1 MSSWLD
7 KTLAKLLPSHTQ
19 HIVASDPDGLLG
31 YHEIIKAIEGRG
43 VTIIRASSL
52 LDARVRFE
60 LDVRDTDVKS
70 VLIIN
75 APYQPLP
82 DILLDA
88 YLVTI
93 GYKDIFPYFD
103 PKALVGLSY
112 NALSALDELRP
123 YDTLGYDA
131 TIRFQLENLY
141 HIDLEALNKYKTR
154 ERVLANLV
162 DILFQKDTISVPITA
177 YLKSIVKP
185 IFSADTDRLLS
196 QEGLK
201 EYLQGLWNLQADGTD
216 SGINFS
222 DPLLAKSLGNLFV
235 MRILKPVQIDQ
246 DAIENIPLSLR
257 MGFYVDESAE
267 IRTRVTALT
276 DFIQSRSVSI
286 QDQATEWLDLGKAI
300 GEAYYLALSLND
312 SEVTQRVMES
322 LNALNNRFQRFVQNS
337 YWSQYSLSGSRYP
350 AVISRVLDYMQAQQP
365 PKKAIIVIDGM
376 NLWQWHTI
384 HQELADQDISV
395 NQMATLAFLPSITA
409 WSRQSLFKG
418 AKPDLEKDNSGEEKL
433 FREYWTGKEYQN
445 YQIYYQRFGVEKPVN
460 VDSLASASIVALV
473 CNDLD
478 DLMHGAVM
486 GDEQLLQDTQQWTRK
501 VGLVSLI
508 QTLKNNGYMCF
519 VTTDHGNIEASAASI
534 LPMSAKNISTSKSKR
549 HIRFVSS
556 EQAEQFQK
564 DNPVL
569 SVKRRDSSLYLTDDT
584 AFIKD
589 GRVITHGGSH
599 VLELIIPLGVIE

>member
-19 HIVASDPDGLLG
+19 HIIACDHEGLLS
-31 YHEIIKAIEGRG
+31 YPEIIKAIEGRG
-43 VTIIRASSL
+43 GSIIRTSTA

-60 LDVRDTDVKS
+60 LEVRDVDKKV

-82 DILLDA
+82 DILMDA
-88 YLVTI
+88 YLVNI

-141 HIDLEALNKYKTR
+141 HIDLEALSKYKTR
-154 ERVLANLV
+154 ERMLATLV
-162 DILFQKDTISVPITA
+162 DIFFQKYPISAPVTA
-177 YLKSIVKP
+177 YLKLIVKP
-185 IFSADTDRLLS
+185 VFSADTDRLFS

-201 EYLQGLWNLQADGTD
+201 EYLQVIWNLQADGAD

-235 MRILKPVQIDQ
+235 MRVLEPVQIEQ
-246 DAIENIPLSLR
+246 DALEDIPLSLR
-257 MGFYVDESAE
+257 MGYYVDESAAV
-267 IRTRVTALT
+267 RTRVLALT
-276 DFIQSRSVSI
+276 DFIKSRSVSI
-286 QDQATEWLDLGKAI
+286 QDQPYEWFDLAKVI
-300 GEAYYLALSLND
+300 GEVYYLVLNLNNP
-312 SEVTQRVMES
+312 EVTLLVLET
-322 LNALNNRFQRFVQNS
+322 LNELNNRFQRFVQHT
-337 YWSQYSLSGSRYP
+337 YWSLFSLSGSRYP
-350 AVISRVLDYMQAQQP
+350 VVISRVLDYMQAQQS
-365 PKKAIIVIDGM
+365 PKKALIVIDGM
-376 NLWQWHTI
+376 NLWQWYAI
-384 HQELADQDISV
+384 QQELAEQEIVV
-395 NQMATLAFLPSITA
+395 NEMATLAFLPSITA
-409 WSRQSLFKG
+409 WSRQALLKG
-418 AKPDLEKDNSGEEKL
+418 SKPDLEKDNSGEEKL
-433 FREYWTGKEYQN
+433 FREYWTQKGYQN
-445 YQIYYQRFGVEKPVN
+445 YQIGHQRFGIEKPVN
-460 VDSLASASIVALV
+460 EGLLVAASVVALV

-501 VGLVSLI
+501 VGLVGLI
-508 QTLKNNGYMCF
+508 QLLKNNSYMCF
-519 VTTDHGNIEASAASI
+519 ITTDHGNIEASAASI
-534 LPMSAKNISTSKSKR
+534 LPMTAKNISTSKSKR
-549 HIRFVSS
+549 HIRFISN

-564 DNPVL
+564 GNPGL
-569 SVKRRDSSLYLTDDT
+569 AVKRRDSSLYLTDNT
-584 AFIKD
+584 AFIKED
-589 GRVITHGGSH
+589 KVVTHGGSH

>member
-19 HIVASDPDGLLG
+19 HIIASDPDGLLG

-60 LDVRDTDVKS
+60 LDVRNTDVKS

-82 DILLDA
+82 DMLLDA

-154 ERVLANLV
+154 ERVLATLV
-162 DILFQKDTISVPITA
+162 DILFQNDTISAPITA

-185 IFSADTDRLLS
+185 IFSADADRLLT

-216 SGINFS
+216 SGVNFS

-257 MGFYVDESAE
+257 MGFYVDEAAE
-267 IRTRVTALT
+267 IRSRVTALT
-276 DFIQSRSVSI
+276 DFIQSRAVSI

-300 GEAYYLALSLND
+300 GEAYCLALSLND
-312 SEVTQRVMES
+312 SDVTQRVLES

-365 PKKAIIVIDGM
+365 SKKAIIVIDGM

-433 FREYWTGKEYQN
+433 FREYWTGKGYQN

-460 VDSLASASIVALV
+460 VDSLVSASIVALV

-501 VGLVSLI
+501 VGLVRLI
-508 QTLKNNGYMCF
+508 QMLKNNGYMCF
-519 VTTDHGNIEASAASI
+519 VTTDHGNIEAIAASI

>member
-19 HIVASDPDGLLG
+19 HIIASDPDGLLG

-43 VTIIRASSL
+43 VTIIRASSI

-82 DILLDA
+82 DMLLDA

-103 PKALVGLSY
+103 PKAIVGLSY

-123 YDTLGYDA
+123 YSTLGYDA

-154 ERVLANLV
+154 ERVLATLV
-162 DILFQKDTISVPITA
+162 DILFQKDTISAPITA

-246 DAIENIPLSLR
+246 DAIESIPLSLR
-257 MGFYVDESAE
+257 MGFYVDEAAE
-267 IRTRVTALT
+267 IRNRVTALT
-276 DFIQSRSVSI
+276 NIIQSRTVSI
-286 QDQATEWLDLGKAI
+286 QDDFTEWRDLGKTI
-300 GEAYYLALSLND
+300 GEVYYLALSLND
-312 SEVTQRVMES
+312 SEVTQCVMES

-337 YWSQYSLSGSRYP
+337 YWSLYSLSGSRYP
-350 AVISRVLDYMQAQQP
+350 AVISRVLDYMQAQQS

-384 HQELADQDISV
+384 HQELADQGINI

-433 FREYWTGKEYQN
+433 FREYWAGKGYQN
-445 YQIYYQRFGVEKPVN
+445 YQVGYQRFGVEKPVN
-460 VDSLASASIVALV
+460 VDSLVSASIVALV

-501 VGLVSLI
+501 VGLVGLI
-508 QTLKNNGYMCF
+508 QSLKNNGYMCF
-519 VTTDHGNIEASAASI
+519 ITTDHGNIEATAASI

-556 EQAEQFQK
+556 EQAEQYQK

>member
-19 HIVASDPDGLLG
+19 HIIACDHEGLLS
-31 YHEIIKAIEGRG
+31 YPEIIKAIEGRG
-43 VTIIRASSL
+43 GSIIRTSTA

-60 LDVRDTDVKS
+60 LEVRDVDKKV

-82 DILLDA
+82 DILMDA
-88 YLVTI
+88 YLVNI

-141 HIDLEALNKYKTR
+141 HIDLEALSKYKTR
-154 ERVLANLV
+154 ERMLATLV
-162 DILFQKDTISVPITA
+162 DIFFQKYPISAPVTA
-177 YLKSIVKP
+177 YLKLIVKP
-185 IFSADTDRLLS
+185 VFSADTDRLFS

-201 EYLQGLWNLQADGTD
+201 EYLQVIWNLQADGAD

-235 MRILKPVQIDQ
+235 MRVLEPVQIEQ
-246 DAIENIPLSLR
+246 DALEDIPLSLR
-257 MGFYVDESAE
+257 MGYYVDESAAV
-267 IRTRVTALT
+267 RTRVLALT
-276 DFIQSRSVSI
+276 DFIKSRSVSI
-286 QDQATEWLDLGKAI
+286 QDQPYEWFDLAKVI
-300 GEAYYLALSLND
+300 GDVYYLVLNLNNP
-312 SEVTQRVMES
+312 EVTLLVLET
-322 LNALNNRFQRFVQNS
+322 LNELNNRFQRFVQHT
-337 YWSQYSLSGSRYP
+337 YWSLFSLSGSRYP
-350 AVISRVLDYMQAQQP
+350 VVISRVLDYMQAQQS
-365 PKKAIIVIDGM
+365 PKKALIVIDGM
-376 NLWQWHTI
+376 NLWQWYAI
-384 HQELADQDISV
+384 QQELAEQEIVV
-395 NQMATLAFLPSITA
+395 NEMATLAFLPSITA
-409 WSRQSLFKG
+409 WSRQALLKG
-418 AKPDLEKDNSGEEKL
+418 SKPDLEKDNSGEEKL
-433 FREYWTGKEYQN
+433 FREYWTQKGYQN
-445 YQIYYQRFGVEKPVN
+445 YQIGHQRFGIEKPVN
-460 VDSLASASIVALV
+460 EGLLVAASVVALV

-501 VGLVSLI
+501 VGLVGLI
-508 QTLKNNGYMCF
+508 QLLKNNGYMCF
-519 VTTDHGNIEASAASI
+519 ITTDHGNIEASATSI
-534 LPMSAKNISTSKSKR
+534 LPMTAKNISTSKSKR
-549 HIRFVSS
+549 HIRFVSN

-564 DNPVL
+564 DNPGL
-569 SVKRRDSSLYLTDDT
+569 AVKRRDSSLYLTDNT
-584 AFIKD
+584 AFIKE
-589 GRVITHGGSH
+589 GKVITHGGSH

>member
-1 MSSWLD
+1 MSSLLD
-7 KTLAKLLPSHTQ
+7 KTLAKLLPSHTL
-19 HIVASDPDGLLG
+19 HIIASDPDGLLG

-43 VTIIRASSL
+43 VTIIRASST
-52 LDARVRFE
+52 LDVRVRFE
-60 LDVRDTDVKS
+60 VDVRDTDVKS

-75 APYQPLP
+75 AHYQPLP
-82 DILLDA
+82 DMLLDA

-162 DILFQKDTISVPITA
+162 DILFQKDTISAPITA

-196 QEGLK
+196 PEGLK

-257 MGFYVDESAE
+257 MGFYVDEAAE

-286 QDQATEWLDLGKAI
+286 QDQPTEWLDLGKAI
-300 GEAYYLALSLND
+300 GEAYYLALSLYD
-312 SEVTQRVMES
+312 SDVTQRVMEA
-322 LNALNNRFQRFVQNS
+322 LNALNNRFQRFVQNT
-337 YWSQYSLSGSRYP
+337 YWSLYSLSGSRYP

-365 PKKAIIVIDGM
+365 PKKVIIVIDGM
-376 NLWQWHTI
+376 NLWQWYAI
-384 HQELADQDISV
+384 NQELAEQGITV

-409 WSRQSLFKG
+409 WSRQALLKG
-418 AKPDLEKDNSGEEKL
+418 TKPDLEKDNSGEEKL
-433 FREYWTGKEYQN
+433 FREYWTGKGYQN
-445 YQIYYQRFGVEKPVN
+445 YQVGYQRFGVEKPVN
-460 VDSLASASIVALV
+460 VDSLLSASIVALV

-501 VGLVSLI
+501 VGLVGLI

-519 VTTDHGNIEASAASI
+519 ITTDHGNIEASAASI

-569 SVKRRDSSLYLTDDT
+569 AVKRRDSSLYLTDDT
-584 AFIKD
+584 AFIKE
-589 GRVITHGGSH
+589 GKVITHGGSD
-599 VLELIIPLGVIE
+599 

>member
-19 HIVASDPDGLLG
+19 HIIAGDPDGLLG

-43 VTIIRASSL
+43 VTIIRASSI

-82 DILLDA
+82 DMLLDA

-103 PKALVGLSY
+103 PKAIVGLSY

-123 YDTLGYDA
+123 YSTLGYDA

-154 ERVLANLV
+154 ERVLATLV
-162 DILFQKDTISVPITA
+162 DILFQKDTISAPITA

-246 DAIENIPLSLR
+246 DAIESIPLSLR
-257 MGFYVDESAE
+257 MGFYVDEAAE
-267 IRTRVTALT
+267 IRNRVTALT
-276 DFIQSRSVSI
+276 NIIQSRTVSI
-286 QDQATEWLDLGKAI
+286 QDDFTEWRDLGKTI
-300 GEAYYLALSLND
+300 GEVYYLALSLND
-312 SEVTQRVMES
+312 SEVTQCVMES

-337 YWSQYSLSGSRYP
+337 YWSLYSLSGSRYP
-350 AVISRVLDYMQAQQP
+350 AVISRVLDYMQAQQS

-384 HQELADQDISV
+384 HQELADQGINI

-433 FREYWTGKEYQN
+433 FREYWAGKGYQN
-445 YQIYYQRFGVEKPVN
+445 YQVGYQRFGVEKPVN
-460 VDSLASASIVALV
+460 VDSLVSASIVALV

-501 VGLVSLI
+501 VGLVGLI
-508 QTLKNNGYMCF
+508 QSLKNNGYMCF
-519 VTTDHGNIEASAASI
+519 ITTDHGNIEATAASI

-556 EQAEQFQK
+556 EQAEQYQK